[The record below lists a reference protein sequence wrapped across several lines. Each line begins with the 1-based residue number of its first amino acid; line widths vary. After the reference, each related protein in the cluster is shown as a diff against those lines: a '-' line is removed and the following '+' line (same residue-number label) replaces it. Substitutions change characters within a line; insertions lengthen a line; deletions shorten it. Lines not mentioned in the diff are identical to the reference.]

1 MSHAQRNH
9 ELRNYESNGEHSI
22 ASGSRTQAAGATPD
36 PLRSSLHELQ
46 ALLRSRACSL
56 SDLQLR
62 GSYFTITGLVP
73 SHVDAIEVRPPEVRI
88 AGPTWLRQRGTA
100 IRK

>member
-62 GSYFTITGLVP
+62 GSYFTVGRVETRRRDRLATTVVN
-73 SHVDAIEVRPPEVRI
+73 SLLKRAS
-88 AGPTWLRQRGTA
+88 Q
-100 IRK
+100 

>member
-22 ASGSRTQAAGATPD
+22 TNGPRTQAAGATPD
-36 PLRSSLHELQ
+36 PVRSSLRELQ
-46 ALLRSRACSL
+46 ALLRSRACGL

-62 GSYFTITGLVP
+62 RSYFTSNRTRP
-73 SHVDAIEVRPPEVRI
+73 SRVDAIEVRPPELRI
-88 AGPTWLRQRGTA
+88 LDQLRFRQRGTA